1 MIKMQISNLFKE
13 LEEKPWEFILA
24 AGRTRERNF
33 GPGVDACSIINAR
46 SGNCP
51 EDCAFCA
58 QSAHH
63 TAQARAYPLL
73 PEGEVLSAAKRVF
86 DKGVR
91 RFCIV
96 TSGRGIGSEK
106 ELSAI
111 ARMVERVREIGFL
124 PCATL
129 GALSQSQLRT
139 LKGAGLHRY
148 HHNLETSRS
157 FFPRICS
164 THTYDERIETLSAA
178 KEAGLS
184 TCSGGIFGMG
194 EDMQDRADMASEL
207 VRLGVDSVP
216 VNFLMPIPGTP
227 LEDADFITPLEALKS
242 IALLRR
248 ILPEKEIRVCGGR
261 LTALGDLHP
270 MVFMAGANGI
280 LMGDYL
286 TTSGRNFEDDLRM
299 INDLGMR
306 LHG

>member
-1 MIKMQISNLFKE
+1 MQISNFLKE
-13 LEEKPWEFILA
+13 LEEKPWEFIVA
-24 AGRTRERNF
+24 AGRAREANF

-63 TAQARAYPLL
+63 TAQARTYPLL
-73 PEGEVLSAAKRVF
+73 PEGEVIPAAKRAF

-96 TSGRGIGSEK
+96 TSGRGISSGG
-106 ELSAI
+106 ELSSI
-111 ARMVERVREIGFL
+111 ARMVEKMREIGFM

-129 GALSQSQLRT
+129 GSLSLSQLRT
-139 LKGAGLHRY
+139 LKESGLYRY

-164 THTYDERIETLSAA
+164 THSYDERIETLSAA
-178 KEAGLS
+178 KDAGLS

-194 EDMQDRADMASEL
+194 EGMPDRADMAAEL
-207 VRLGVDSVP
+207 ARLGVDSVP

-227 LEDADFITPLEALKS
+227 LESADFITPLEALKS
-242 IALLRR
+242 ISLLRH
-248 ILPEKEIRVCGGR
+248 ILPDKEIRVCGGR
-261 LTALGDLHP
+261 LTALRDLHP

-286 TTSGRNFEDDLRM
+286 TKSGRNFEDDLRM
-299 INDLGMR
+299 ITDLGMR
-306 LHG
+306 LNG

>member
-1 MIKMQISNLFKE
+1 M
-13 LEEKPWEFILA
+13 A
-24 AGRTRERNF
+24 AGGIREKNF
-33 GPGVDACSIINAR
+33 GPVVDACSIINAR

-63 TAQARAYPLL
+63 TARSRAYPLL
-73 PEGEVLSAAKRVF
+73 PEGDVISAAKRVF
-86 DKGVR
+86 EKGVR

-106 ELSAI
+106 ELSSI
-111 ARMVERVREIGFL
+111 ARMVEKVREIGFL

-129 GALSQSQLRT
+129 GALSLPQLRI
-139 LKGAGLHRY
+139 LNEAGLHRY

-194 EDMQDRADMASEL
+194 EDMPDRAEMASEL
-207 VRLGVDSVP
+207 ARLDVDSVP

-227 LEDADFITPLEALKS
+227 LEDTDFITPLEALKS
-242 IALLRR
+242 IALLRHV
-248 ILPEKEIRVCGGR
+248 LPEKEIRVCGGR
-261 LTALGDLHP
+261 LTGLRELHP

-286 TTSGRNFEDDLRM
+286 TTNGRNFEDDLRM

>member
-1 MIKMQISNLFKE
+1 MQISNL
-13 LEEKPWEFILA
+13 LNDLDEKPWEFIRE
-24 AGRTRERNF
+24 AGRIREENF
-33 GPGVDACSIINAR
+33 GPDVDACSIINAR

-63 TAQARAYPLL
+63 AARLRTYPLL
-73 PEGEVLSAAKRVF
+73 PEDEVIPAAKRVF
-86 DKGVR
+86 DNGVR

-106 ELSAI
+106 ELSSI
-111 ARMVERVREIGFL
+111 ARMVEKVREIGFK

-129 GALSQSQLRT
+129 GALSLYQLRT

-164 THTYDERIETLSAA
+164 THTYDERIETLLAA

-194 EDMQDRADMASEL
+194 EGMPDRAEMASEL
-207 VRLGVDSVP
+207 ARLGVDSVP

-242 IALLRR
+242 IALVRH
-248 ILPEKEIRVCGGR
+248 ILTEKEIRVCGGR
-261 LTALGDLHP
+261 LTALRELHP
-270 MVFMAGANGI
+270 MVFLAGANGI

-299 INDLGMR
+299 IKDLGMR

>member
-1 MIKMQISNLFKE
+1 MQTNNILKG
-13 LEEKPWEFILA
+13 LEEKPWEIIRE
-24 AGRTRERNF
+24 AGRIREEKF
-33 GPGVDACSIINAR
+33 GQTVDACSIINAR
-46 SGNCP
+46 SGNCS

-63 TAQARAYPLL
+63 GAQVRTYPLVS
-73 PEGEVLSAAKRVF
+73 EDTVIAAASHAF
-86 DKGVR
+86 DKGVK

-96 TSGRGIGSEK
+96 TSGRGINSNK

-111 ARMVERVREIGFL
+111 ARMVGKVRETGFL

-129 GALSQSQLRT
+129 GSLTLSQLRT
-139 LKGAGLHRY
+139 LKEAGLHRY
-148 HHNLETSRS
+148 HHNLETSKG

-178 KEAGLS
+178 KDAGLS

-194 EDMQDRADMASEL
+194 EGILDRAQMASEL
-207 VRLGVDSVP
+207 ARLDVDSVP
-216 VNFLMPIPGTP
+216 LNFLMPIPGTP
-227 LEDADFITPLEALKS
+227 LENADLITPLEALKS
-242 IALLRR
+242 IALFRH
-248 ILPEKEIRVCGGR
+248 ILPDKEIRICAGR
-261 LTALGDLHP
+261 LTALKDLHP
-270 MVFMAGANGI
+270 MIFMAGANGI

-286 TTSGRNFEDDLRM
+286 TTSGRNFDHDLRM

>member
-1 MIKMQISNLFKE
+1 MQIKNHLKE
-13 LEEKPWEFILA
+13 LEEHPWEFIRE
-24 AGRTRERNF
+24 AGRIREKNF
-33 GPGVDACSIINAR
+33 GGLVDACSIINAR

-63 TAQARAYPLL
+63 GTHVNTYPLL
-73 PEGEVLSAAKRVF
+73 SADAVTEAANRAF
-86 DKGVR
+86 EKGVR

-96 TSGRGIGSEK
+96 TSGRGINSDK
-106 ELSAI
+106 ELSSI
-111 ARMVERVREIGFL
+111 ARMVENVRETGFL

-129 GALSQSQLRT
+129 GTLSASQLRT
-139 LKGAGLHRY
+139 LKDAGLNRY
-148 HHNLETSRS
+148 HHNLETSKN

-164 THTYDERIETLSAA
+164 THTFEERVETLLAA

-184 TCSGGIFGMG
+184 TCSGGIFGLG
-194 EDMQDRADMASEL
+194 EDLIDRAEMASEL
-207 VRLGVDSVP
+207 ARLGIDSVP

-227 LEDADFITPLEALKS
+227 LENANFMTPFEALKS
-242 IALLRR
+242 IALLRH

-261 LTALGDLHP
+261 LTTLRDLHP
-270 MVFMAGANGI
+270 MIFMAGANGL

-286 TTSGRNFEDDLRM
+286 TTNGRDFADDLRM
-299 INDLGMR
+299 IEDLGMR